1 MDKKIL
7 KFDLDS
13 KNVKI
18 KNILE
23 TKDFIKLEIWA
34 ISNVYP
40 NNNNS
45 HFPLPTMEKNVAEG
59 NFYDKPVLG
68 KWNSINEDLEVHN
81 SQIKYDSEY
90 DTVYFDYENGETPM
104 GTIRQSD
111 SVEIRDGKDG
121 LKWIVFTAVLWTKY
135 NYNAV
140 KKLLKSR
147 KKKVSVEVSVTKWHY
162 DENDIEIFDEWVF
175 DGVTILGNLP
185 NTKTP
190 AEAGIPD
197 AHLTIL
203 EKIEDAIFNK
213 QVKVVQFECNS
224 LEKGKQNLEKEN
236 FENNQIINS
245 DNDTDLYKEENE
257 KGATKLLT
265 YEQKR
270 SILEEKLNDL
280 AKDIIEEEKEEGQ
293 CCEFYVWVADFTDSE
308 VFFSLNG
315 VYYKATYEIK
325 EEDDGSTEA
334 FIDFKNKKKQLRSW
348 KDFDSESVEESKR
361 CSEENAESVE
371 ESKRCSEENAESV
384 EESKR
389 CSEENAESVEESK
402 CCSEDAESVEESKRC
417 SEENAESVEE
427 SKCCSEDSESV
438 EESKRCSEENAESVK
453 ESVKENSDDT
463 CKMCDFKVE
472 INGKLVSGEK
482 LFGMYNELVS
492 NFENQ
497 NVEIENLTKK
507 CNEYEG
513 EISNLKLDIQKVAYE
528 KLSEFA
534 YNLAKE
540 SDLDEDA
547 CKEFSSKCLNGD
559 YETEE
564 DVTKDIAFA
573 IFKNSKKTK
582 EKSVQ
587 TEEFSVKLN
596 NVNVKADKNEKNDA
610 FAGCRKI
617 INN

>member
-13 KNVKI
+13 KNIKI

-34 ISNVYP
+34 ISNIYP

-45 HFPLPTMEKNVAEG
+45 HFPLHTMEKNVEDG
-59 NFYDKPVLG
+59 NFYDKPALG
-68 KWNSINEDLEVHN
+68 KWNSINGDLEVHN

-111 SVEIRDGKDG
+111 NVEIRDGKDG

-140 KKLLKSR
+140 KKLLRSR

-162 DENDIEIFDEWVF
+162 DENDIEIFDEWTF

-185 NTKTP
+185 NTTTP

-203 EKIEDAIFNK
+203 EKIEDAVFNK

-224 LEKGKQNLEKEN
+224 LEKENQNLEKEQEN
-236 FENNQIINS
+236 FEDKQVINS
-245 DNDTDLYKEENE
+245 DNDADLYKEENE

-270 SILEEKLNDL
+270 SILEEKLNYL

-334 FIDFKNKKKQLRSW
+334 FIDFENKEKQLRSW

-389 CSEENAESVEESK
+389 CSEEDSDSVE
-402 CCSEDAESVEESKRC
+402 
-417 SEENAESVEE
+417 
-427 SKCCSEDSESV
+427 
-438 EESKRCSEENAESVK
+438 

-472 INGKLVSGEK
+472 INGELVSGEK
-482 LFGMYNELVS
+482 LFEMYNELVS

-540 SDLDEDA
+540 SDLDEDT

-582 EKSVQ
+582 ENSVQ

>member
-140 KKLLKSR
+140 NKLLKSR

-236 FENNQIINS
+236 FENNQVINS

-334 FIDFKNKKKQLRSW
+334 FIDFKNKVKQLRSW

-361 CSEENAESVE
+361 CSEEN
-371 ESKRCSEENAESV
+371 
-384 EESKR
+384 
-389 CSEENAESVEESK
+389 
-402 CCSEDAESVEESKRC
+402 AESVEESKRC

-472 INGKLVSGEK
+472 INGELVSGEK
-482 LFGMYNELVS
+482 LFEMYNELVS

-540 SDLDEDA
+540 SDLDEDT

-564 DVTKDIAFA
+564 DVTKDIAFV

-582 EKSVQ
+582 ENSVQ

>member
-162 DENDIEIFDEWVF
+162 DENDIEIFYEWVF

-224 LEKGKQNLEKEN
+224 LEKEKQNLEKEN
-236 FENNQIINS
+236 FENNQVINS

-270 SILEEKLNDL
+270 SILEEKLNYL
-280 AKDIIEEEKEEGQ
+280 AKDVIEEEKEEGQ

-334 FIDFKNKKKQLRSW
+334 FIDFDNKEKQLRSW
-348 KDFDSESVEESKR
+348 KDFDSESVEESKRCSEEDSESVEESKR

-371 ESKRCSEENAESV
+371 ESKRCSEE
-384 EESKR
+384 
-389 CSEENAESVEESK
+389 
-402 CCSEDAESVEESKRC
+402 
-417 SEENAESVEE
+417 
-427 SKCCSEDSESV
+427 DSESV
-438 EESKRCSEENAESVK
+438 EESKRCSEENADSVK

-472 INGKLVSGEK
+472 INGELVSGEK
-482 LFGMYNELVS
+482 LFEMYNELVS

-540 SDLDEDA
+540 SDLDEDT

-573 IFKNSKKTK
+573 IFKNSKKAK
-582 EKSVQ
+582 ENSVQ

>member
-384 EESKR
+384 EESK
-389 CSEENAESVEESK
+389 

>member
-236 FENNQIINS
+236 FENNQVINS

-384 EESKR
+384 EESK
-389 CSEENAESVEESK
+389 
-402 CCSEDAESVEESKRC
+402 
-417 SEENAESVEE
+417 
-427 SKCCSEDSESV
+427 CCSEDSESV

-482 LFGMYNELVS
+482 LFEMYNELVS

>member
-236 FENNQIINS
+236 FENNQVINS

-384 EESKR
+384 EESK
-389 CSEENAESVEESK
+389 
-402 CCSEDAESVEESKRC
+402 CCSEDSESVEESKRC

-482 LFGMYNELVS
+482 LFEMYNELVS

>member
-13 KNVKI
+13 KNIKI

-45 HFPLPTMEKNVAEG
+45 HFPLHTMEKNVEEG

-68 KWNSINEDLEVHN
+68 KWNSINGDLEVHN

-111 SVEIRDGKDG
+111 NVEIRDGKDG

-140 KKLLKSR
+140 KKLLRSR

-185 NTKTP
+185 NTTTP

-203 EKIEDAIFNK
+203 EKIEDDVFSK
-213 QVKVVQFECNS
+213 QIKVVQFECNS
-224 LEKGKQNLEKEN
+224 LEKENQNLEKEQKN
-236 FENNQIINS
+236 FEDNQVINS

-280 AKDIIEEEKEEGQ
+280 AKDVLEEEKEEGQ
-293 CCEFYVWVADFTDSE
+293 CCEFYVWVADLTDSE
-308 VFFSLNG
+308 VFFCLNG

-325 EEDDGSTEA
+325 EEDNESKEA
-334 FIDFKNKKKQLRSW
+334 FIDFENKEKQMRAW
-348 KDFDSESVEESKR
+348 KDFSEDIANEENFEDNSEDKGEEVEEKSETEDCKIEEGCENNCGDGIMSEDNEDVVEEPEENYEENNDDSDEKSEDNDNSEDDPEEEHEEESSES
-361 CSEENAESVE
+361 
-371 ESKRCSEENAESV
+371 
-384 EESKR
+384 
-389 CSEENAESVEESK
+389 
-402 CCSEDAESVEESKRC
+402 EDD
-417 SEENAESVEE
+417 N
-427 SKCCSEDSESV
+427 
-438 EESKRCSEENAESVK
+438 
-453 ESVKENSDDT
+453 

-472 INGKLVSGEK
+472 IDGVEFSGEE
-482 LFGMYNELVS
+482 LFEKYNTEVAT
-492 NFENQ
+492 FKEN
-497 NVEIENLTKK
+497 IENLNATIEEKDNQIKSFEEK
-507 CNEYEG
+507 CENFER
-513 EISNLKLDIQKVAYE
+513 EISELKANMQSIENENLAKFAYE
-528 KLSEFA
+528 
-534 YNLAKE
+534 LAKE
-540 SDLDEDA
+540 SELEEEI
-547 CKEFSSKCLNGD
+547 CKEFETKCINGE
-559 YETEE
+559 YASEE

-573 IFKNSKKTK
+573 VFKNSKKAK
-582 EKSVQ
+582 ENSVK
-587 TEEFSVKLN
+587 TEEFSAKIN
-596 NVNVKADKNEKNDA
+596 NTTKVEKTQKKDA
-610 FAGCRKI
+610 FDGCRKI
-617 INN
+617 LNN

>member
-236 FENNQIINS
+236 FENNQVINS

-371 ESKRCSEENAESV
+371 ESK
-384 EESKR
+384 
-389 CSEENAESVEESK
+389 
-402 CCSEDAESVEESKRC
+402 
-417 SEENAESVEE
+417 
-427 SKCCSEDSESV
+427 CCSEDSESV

-482 LFGMYNELVS
+482 LFEMYNELVS

-497 NVEIENLTKK
+497 NVEIESLTKK

>member
-236 FENNQIINS
+236 FENNQVINS

-371 ESKRCSEENAESV
+371 ESK
-384 EESKR
+384 
-389 CSEENAESVEESK
+389 
-402 CCSEDAESVEESKRC
+402 
-417 SEENAESVEE
+417 
-427 SKCCSEDSESV
+427 CCSEDSESV

-482 LFGMYNELVS
+482 LFEMYNELVS

>member
-13 KNVKI
+13 KNIKI

-34 ISNVYP
+34 ISNIYP

-45 HFPLPTMEKNVAEG
+45 HFPLHTMEKNVEDG

-68 KWNSINEDLEVHN
+68 KWNSINGDLEVHN

-111 SVEIRDGKDG
+111 NVEIRDGKDG

-140 KKLLKSR
+140 KKLLRSR

-162 DENDIEIFDEWVF
+162 DENDIEIFDEWTF

-185 NTKTP
+185 NTTTP

-203 EKIEDAIFNK
+203 EKIEDAVFNK

-224 LEKGKQNLEKEN
+224 LEKENQNLEKEQEN
-236 FENNQIINS
+236 FEDKQVINS
-245 DNDTDLYKEENE
+245 DNDADLYKEENE

-280 AKDIIEEEKEEGQ
+280 AKDVLEAENEEGC
-293 CCEFYVWVADFTDSE
+293 CCESYVWVADLTETE
-308 VFFSLNG
+308 VFFSLKG
-315 VYYKATYEIK
+315 VYYKATYEIQ
-325 EEDDGSTEA
+325 EQENEDENKRIA
-334 FIDFKNKKKQLRSW
+334 IIDFEHREKQLRSW
-348 KDFDSESVEESKR
+348 KDFSIEEQEEPEEESCKTEEEVCKSVEEDCNGDCEGKEETEESHNDNTDDDK
-361 CSEENAESVE
+361 SEDHDNLEEPEEDLDTDEEENKE
-371 ESKRCSEENAESV
+371 ESSEN
-384 EESKR
+384 
-389 CSEENAESVEESK
+389 
-402 CCSEDAESVEESKRC
+402 EDD
-417 SEENAESVEE
+417 N
-427 SKCCSEDSESV
+427 
-438 EESKRCSEENAESVK
+438 
-453 ESVKENSDDT
+453 

-472 INGKLVSGEK
+472 INGEEISGEK
-482 LFGMYNELVS
+482 LFEMYNDLSNKFSEVQEKYSEVSLHLQEL
-492 NFENQ
+492 EN
-497 NVEIENLTKK
+497 ESLAKF
-507 CNEYEG
+507 
-513 EISNLKLDIQKVAYE
+513 AYE
-528 KLSEFA
+528 
-534 YNLAKE
+534 LAKE
-540 SDLDEDA
+540 SDLEEEI
-547 CKEFSSKCLNGD
+547 CREFETKCLNGD
-559 YETEE
+559 YVSEE
-564 DVTKDIAFA
+564 DVTKDIAFTV
-573 IFKNSKKTK
+573 FKNNKKAK
-582 EKSVQ
+582 ENTGNV
-587 TEEFSVKLN
+587 EEFSAKIN
-596 NVNVKADKNEKNDA
+596 KQPTEKANKNEKNDA

>member
-147 KKKVSVEVSVTKWHY
+147 KKKVSVEVSVTQWHY

-224 LEKGKQNLEKEN
+224 LEKENQNLEKEN
-236 FENNQIINS
+236 FENNQVINS
-245 DNDTDLYKEENE
+245 DNDADLYKEENE

-280 AKDIIEEEKEEGQ
+280 AKDVIEEEKEKGQ
-293 CCEFYVWVADFTDSE
+293 CCEFYVWIADLTDSE

-325 EEDDGSTEA
+325 EGDDESKEV
-334 FIDFKNKKKQLRSW
+334 FIDFENKEKQLRSW
-348 KDFDSESVEESKR
+348 KEFSEEVVNEENSEDKGEEAEEKSETEDCKVEEGCENNCGDGTMSEDNEDVVEKPEENYEENNDDSDENTKDDNNSEKDPEEESSES
-361 CSEENAESVE
+361 
-371 ESKRCSEENAESV
+371 
-384 EESKR
+384 
-389 CSEENAESVEESK
+389 
-402 CCSEDAESVEESKRC
+402 EDG
-417 SEENAESVEE
+417 
-427 SKCCSEDSESV
+427 
-438 EESKRCSEENAESVK
+438 
-453 ESVKENSDDT
+453 T
-463 CKMCDFKVE
+463 CKMRDFKVE
-472 INGKLVSGEK
+472 INGETVSGEK
-482 LFGMYNELVS
+482 LFEMYNELVS

-507 CNEYEG
+507 CNDYEG

-540 SDLDEDA
+540 SDLDEDI
-547 CKEFSSKCLNGD
+547 CKEFSSKCKNGE
-559 YETEE
+559 YATEE

-573 IFKNSKKTK
+573 VFKNSKKTK
-582 EKSVQ
+582 ENSVQ

>member
-13 KNVKI
+13 KNIKI

-34 ISNVYP
+34 ISNIYP

-45 HFPLPTMEKNVAEG
+45 HFPLHTMEKNVEDG

-68 KWNSINEDLEVHN
+68 KWNSINGDLEVHN

-111 SVEIRDGKDG
+111 NVEIRDGKDG

-140 KKLLKSR
+140 KKLLRSR

-162 DENDIEIFDEWVF
+162 DENDIEIFDEWTF

-185 NTKTP
+185 NTTTP

-203 EKIEDAIFNK
+203 EKIEDAVFNK

-224 LEKGKQNLEKEN
+224 LEKENQNLEKEQEN
-236 FENNQIINS
+236 FEDKQVINS
-245 DNDTDLYKEENE
+245 DNDADLYKEENE

-280 AKDIIEEEKEEGQ
+280 AKDVLEAENEEGC
-293 CCEFYVWVADFTDSE
+293 CCESYVWVADLTDSE
-308 VFFSLNG
+308 VFFCLNG

-325 EEDDGSTEA
+325 EEDDGSKEA
-334 FIDFKNKKKQLRSW
+334 FIDFENKEKQLRSW
-348 KDFDSESVEESKR
+348 KDF
-361 CSEENAESVE
+361 
-371 ESKRCSEENAESV
+371 
-384 EESKR
+384 
-389 CSEENAESVEESK
+389 
-402 CCSEDAESVEESKRC
+402 SEDATKEKTFED
-417 SEENAESVEE
+417 N
-427 SKCCSEDSESV
+427 SEDKGDEQKEKTETEDCKTENNCGNGIMSEDNEDNDDSEGKPEKDPDLDSEKESES
-438 EESKRCSEENAESVK
+438 E
-453 ESVKENSDDT
+453 DDN

-472 INGKLVSGEK
+472 IDGVEFSGKELFEK
-482 LFGMYNELVS
+482 YNTEVATFKD
-492 NFENQ
+492 N
-497 NVEIENLTKK
+497 IENLNATIEKK
-507 CNEYEG
+507 DNQIKSFEEKCENFEK
-513 EISNLKLDIQKVAYE
+513 EISELKENIQLIENEKLAKFAYE
-528 KLSEFA
+528 
-534 YNLAKE
+534 LAKE
-540 SDLDEDA
+540 SDLEEDI
-547 CKEFSSKCLNGD
+547 CKEFETKCFNGE
-559 YETEE
+559 YASEE

-573 IFKNSKKTK
+573 VFKNSKKTK
-582 EKSVQ
+582 ENSVN
-587 TEEFSVKLN
+587 TEEFSAKIN
-596 NVNVKADKNEKNDA
+596 NISKVSKTEKKDA
-610 FAGCRKI
+610 FDGCRKI
-617 INN
+617 LNN

>member
-224 LEKGKQNLEKEN
+224 LEKEKQNLEKEN
-236 FENNQIINS
+236 FENNQVINS

-270 SILEEKLNDL
+270 SILEEKLNYL

-334 FIDFKNKKKQLRSW
+334 FIDFDNKEKQLRSW

-371 ESKRCSEENAESV
+371 ESKRCSEE
-384 EESKR
+384 
-389 CSEENAESVEESK
+389 
-402 CCSEDAESVEESKRC
+402 DAESVEESKRC

-427 SKCCSEDSESV
+427 SKRCSEEDSESV
-438 EESKRCSEENAESVK
+438 E

-472 INGKLVSGEK
+472 INGELVSGEK
-482 LFGMYNELVS
+482 LFEMYNELVS

-582 EKSVQ
+582 ENSVQ

>member
-203 EKIEDAIFNK
+203 ENIEDAIFNK

-224 LEKGKQNLEKEN
+224 LEKEKQNLEKEN
-236 FENNQIINS
+236 FENNQVINS

-270 SILEEKLNDL
+270 SILEEKLNYL

-334 FIDFKNKKKQLRSW
+334 FIDFENKEKQLRSW

-384 EESKR
+384 EESKC
-389 CSEENAESVEESK
+389 CSEEDV
-402 CCSEDAESVEESKRC
+402 ESVEESKRC

-427 SKCCSEDSESV
+427 SK
-438 EESKRCSEENAESVK
+438 RCSEEDSDSVE

-472 INGKLVSGEK
+472 INGELVSGEK
-482 LFGMYNELVS
+482 LFEMYNELVS

-540 SDLDEDA
+540 SDLDEDT

-582 EKSVQ
+582 ENSVQ

>member
-236 FENNQIINS
+236 FENNQVINS

-361 CSEENAESVE
+361 CSEEN
-371 ESKRCSEENAESV
+371 
-384 EESKR
+384 
-389 CSEENAESVEESK
+389 
-402 CCSEDAESVEESKRC
+402 AESVEESKRC